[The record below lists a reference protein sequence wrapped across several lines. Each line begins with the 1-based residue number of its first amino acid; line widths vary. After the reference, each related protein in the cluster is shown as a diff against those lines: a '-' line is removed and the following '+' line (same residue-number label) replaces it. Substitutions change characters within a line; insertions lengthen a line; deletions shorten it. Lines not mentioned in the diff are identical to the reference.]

1 MHIKELMIDSSRQAE
16 HMRVSLLW
24 ITLVAVGCHGATPQ
38 PESARTSRA
47 LAWDSV
53 TAYRIC
59 ESPDSVV
66 AGKKECV
73 LRDQSRPRDPQR
85 FRPPPKP

>member
-1 MHIKELMIDSSRQAE
+1 M
-16 HMRVSLLW
+16 HMRVSLLS
-24 ITLVAVGCHGATPQ
+24 IMLVAAGCHSATPQ
-38 PESARTSRA
+38 AESSRAHRA
-47 LAWDSV
+47 LAWDSA

-73 LRDQSRPRDPQR
+73 LLNQGRPTDRQKFPSDR
-85 FRPPPKP
+85 RP

>member
-1 MHIKELMIDSSRQAE
+1 
-16 HMRVSLLW
+16 MRVSLLS
-24 ITLVAVGCHGATPQ
+24 IMIVVSGCHGATPQ
-38 PESARTSRA
+38 PQSSRTNRF
-47 LAWDSV
+47 LAWDSA

-73 LRDQSRPRDPQR
+73 LRDQSRRPDPQR